1 MKKNKDTSRLI
12 FRIGIVIVCLA
23 AASTILVSGIFA
35 KYNTTSSSTDSARVA
50 FFING
55 DDNIQIKELPSVF
68 TPENATGDYDIYI
81 HNNGET
87 TVQCIVKVNYNIYG
101 GASVPITFEV
111 LDDFGNPGD
120 IVLQPGESSTDL
132 NLHVVWDATT
142 PNNFI
147 YSNQVGYITIS
158 LECIQVD

>member
-12 FRIGIVIVCLA
+12 FRIGIVVVCLTLV
-23 AASTILVSGIFA
+23 SSILVSGIFA
-35 KYNTTSSSTDSARVA
+35 KYKTTSSSNDSARVA

-55 DDNIQIKELPSVF
+55 DDNIQIKSLPAVF
-68 TPENATGDYDIYI
+68 TPENANQDFDIYI

-87 TVQCIVKVNYNIYG
+87 SVKCTVKVNYNIYG
-101 GASVPITFEV
+101 AESIPMNFEV
-111 LDDFGNPGD
+111 VDDLGNPGE
-120 IVLQPGESSTDL
+120 ILLQPGESSTNL
-132 NLHVVWDATT
+132 NLHVSWDGNT

-158 LECIQVD
+158 LECVQVD